1 MLGIRGKDLS
11 VLGLLTSENTTF
23 WFGEFRI
30 VVFIDFF
37 GLGGVLFSGLFG
49 IINAVGSIDF
59 FFWDVGAF

>member
-49 IINAVGSIDF
+49 IIN
-59 FFWDVGAF
+59 